1 MISAPEKDFNGKTQN
16 FAEISFQL
24 LYELL
29 IAPMKNKAIKQ
40 IAKKPILDLFSIFLL
55 FSVDL
60 KFVSF

>member
-40 IAKKPILDLFSIFLL
+40 IAKKPILDFSFIFRR
-55 FSVDL
+55 FEVC
-60 KFVSF
+60 FVLRND